1 MVKRDETATQGPPG
15 PELLAWVL
23 DRHAAALEL
32 FARQW
37 CDCPDDVVQEALI
50 ELARQSRAPDDVVCW
65 LYRVVRNRAISA
77 GRSSRRRRDREST
90 ASPACEWFACSP
102 DDALDARAAA
112 EALAALPREQREV
125 VVARLWG
132 GLTFAE
138 IGRLIG
144 ASDSAAHRR
153 YEAALE
159 ELRKRLNVPCRPNET
174 T

>member
-1 MVKRDETATQGPPG
+1 
-15 PELLAWVL
+15 LAWVL

-32 FARQW
+32 FARSW
-37 CDCPDDVVQEALI
+37 CDCADDVVQEALI
-50 ELARQSRAPDDVVCW
+50 ELARQPNTPRDVVGW

-77 GRSSRRRRDREST
+77 GRSSRRRRTRE
-90 ASPACEWFACSP
+90 AAVSPGEWFAASP

-112 EALAALPREQREV
+112 EALASLPREQREV

-132 GLTFAE
+132 GMTFAE
-138 IGRLIG
+138 IGRLTG

-153 YEAALE
+153 YEAAIA
-159 ELRKRLNVPCRPNET
+159 ELRKRLNLPCPPNPT

>member
-1 MVKRDETATQGPPG
+1 MVTRDEPVPQGPAG

-37 CDCPDDVVQEALI
+37 CDSADDVVQEAVI
-50 ELARQSRAPDDVVCW
+50 ELARQPQAPDDVVYW
-65 LYRVVRNRAISA
+65 LYRVVRNRAVSA
-77 GRSSRRRRDREST
+77 ARSSRRRRDRET
-90 ASPACEWFACSP
+90 AVSSRATWFAPSTE
-102 DDALDARAAA
+102 DALDARTAA
-112 EALAALPREQREV
+112 EAVAELPPDQREV

-138 IGRLIG
+138 IARLTET
-144 ASDSAAHRR
+144 SDSTAHRR
-153 YEAALE
+153 YEAALA
-159 ELRKRLNVPCRPNET
+159 ELRKRLNLPCRPNET

>member
-1 MVKRDETATQGPPG
+1 MPPGPPG

-37 CDCPDDVVQEALI
+37 CDSPEDVVQEALI
-50 ELARQSRAPDDVVCW
+50 ELARQPAAPDDVVCW

-77 GRSSRRRRDREST
+77 ARSSRRRRNRESIAT
-90 ASPACEWFACSP
+90 PREAWFAPTP
-102 DDALDARAAA
+102 DDALDARTAA
-112 EALAALPREQREV
+112 EALAALPQEQREV

-138 IGRLIG
+138 IARLTET
-144 ASDSAAHRR
+144 SDSTAHRR
-153 YEAALE
+153 YEAALN
-159 ELRKRLNVPCRPNET
+159 ELRQRLNLPCRPNET